1 MTQFNL
7 QDINTLA
14 SHVCHHALLAH
25 RAYVSKEAAR
35 LAANEAL
42 DIVEALHS
50 EQVFKQVA
58 NQAGQLMKSNDLL

>member
-1 MTQFNL
+1 MQSLDRNE
-7 QDINTLA
+7 INVRLP
-14 SHVCHHALLAH
+14 CHHALLAH

-50 EQVFKQVA
+50 EQVFTQVA